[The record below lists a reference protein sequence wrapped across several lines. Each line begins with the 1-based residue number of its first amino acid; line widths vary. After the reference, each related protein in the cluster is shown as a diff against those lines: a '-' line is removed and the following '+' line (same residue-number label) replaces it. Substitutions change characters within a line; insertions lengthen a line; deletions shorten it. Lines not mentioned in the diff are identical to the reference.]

1 MAAARPKGW
10 KLLKAALATRKAAT
24 MLAFGFSSGLP
35 FALLIGTLNAWL
47 GDAKINLATIG
58 VLSWIG
64 LTYAFKF
71 LWSPLVDRVQLPL
84 LSQLGR
90 RKSWIVL
97 CQLFLIVSFFGLGA
111 SDPARGIGWFAI
123 FAVIG
128 AFASATQD
136 IAVDAWR
143 IDVADEQTSVELL
156 SAVYQFG
163 YRTASIV
170 GGAFAL
176 FLAARIAWGTVY
188 FVMAALVVAVMVVA
202 VTAPDTQRPPKNVI
216 EQALEQSGE
225 ISAPVRLAALAI
237 VGICWAWAIISLGV
251 FMASML
257 AAQQGGTKPPSV
269 ADFTTD
275 VGPWIIVATVFVP
288 LIIAAAVNWLKAH
301 GRGVQ
306 AKGQPGAR
314 GGRG

>member
-1 MAAARPKGW
+1 
-10 KLLKAALATRKAAT
+10 

-64 LTYAFKF
+64 LGYAFKF
-71 LWSPLVDRVQLPL
+71 LWSPLVDRVAAAAAWPAGPPQELDRAVPGGPDRCPSSGSAL
-84 LSQLGR
+84 T
-90 RKSWIVL
+90 
-97 CQLFLIVSFFGLGA
+97 
-111 SDPARGIGWFAI
+111 DPATSIGGFAI

-143 IDVADEQTSVELL
+143 IDVADEKTPVELL

-176 FLAARIAWGTVY
+176 LLAARMPWGSVY
-188 FVMAALVVAVMVVA
+188 LVMAGWSLVVMVVA
-202 VTAPDTQRPPKNVI
+202 FTAPDTPAPAARRHRAGL
-216 EQALEQSGE
+216 EQAGRDQRRGAALRLVDRRRLLALGD
-225 ISAPVRLAALAI
+225 RLARSFHGLD
-237 VGICWAWAIISLGV
+237 
-251 FMASML
+251 
-257 AAQQGGTKPPSV
+257 AAPRSSRNE
-269 ADFTTD
+269 
-275 VGPWIIVATVFVP
+275 
-288 LIIAAAVNWLKAH
+288 AAV
-301 GRGVQ
+301 GRRFHHARRAVDHRRDGVR
-306 AKGQPGAR
+306 AAGHR
-314 GGRG
+314 GGRQLAEGARRRRPERSADPASRAGAPR

>member
-64 LTYAFKF
+64 LSYAFKF
-71 LWSPLVDRVQLPL
+71 LWSPLVDRVKLPVL
-84 LSQLGR
+84 GDLGR

-97 CQLFLIVSFFGLGA
+97 CQAGLIASFVGLGF
-111 SDPARGIGWFAI
+111 SDPARAIGWFAV

-143 IDVADEQTSVELL
+143 IDVADERTPVELL

-176 FLAARIAWGTVY
+176 FLAARMAWGTVY
-188 FVMAALVVAVMVVA
+188 LIMAVLVVLLMVVA
-202 VTAPDTQRPPKNVI
+202 
-216 EQALEQSGE
+216 
-225 ISAPVRLAALAI
+225 
-237 VGICWAWAIISLGV
+237 
-251 FMASML
+251 
-257 AAQQGGTKPPSV
+257 
-269 ADFTTD
+269 
-275 VGPWIIVATVFVP
+275 
-288 LIIAAAVNWLKAH
+288 
-301 GRGVQ
+301 
-306 AKGQPGAR
+306 
-314 GGRG
+314 